1 MKVSNNFSA
10 ITFISLLQDSF
21 TKMVTREKK
30 IRLNFNN
37 LKIIKLIKIWKAVL
51 SRKKLKSYGG

>member
-10 ITFISLLQDSF
+10 ITFISLHQDSF

-51 SRKKLKSYGG
+51 SRKKLKSCGG